1 MSEENNNMQAGCP
14 KAVRH
19 GGSSRG
25 PAWLRWM
32 FPVVG
37 ALSLLWFLIRVIPKP
52 SRAAYPCQRTAAPL
66 AGGFLLWVAGA
77 LGSLS
82 LFRRA
87 RRHWQRSQVVL
98 AGSCLIVAA
107 VLGVSALQTV
117 SDRPAMAKAPEAN
130 QPIGQAKGV
139 IPGRVV
145 WAHDGRATNWDG
157 PGDGHWWEKGHT
169 NQAVVD
175 RMMSDAIQNLTGKT
189 SDREAWDALFRYFNQ
204 AHGNGDTGY
213 SKGEKITIK
222 VNLVGC
228 IIGRNVDPVT
238 YDMLRRPDYMNTS
251 PQVMLALLRQLVRQ
265 AGVDQQDITIGDPLA
280 LFPNQYYDLLHG
292 EFPNVHYLDHDGG
305 NAAHPRRGVRYSSVP
320 VYWSSRP
327 TGKKQ
332 DYVPV
337 SYAEA
342 KYLINLAN
350 LKSHVSAGI
359 TVCAKNHY
367 GSLIRR
373 PPDKGYFDLHGSL
386 PREIPG
392 SGRYRALVDL
402 MGHAHIGGKTL
413 LYLIDGLYAGVHPK
427 DSSPRKWS
435 SSPFNGDWTSSLFAS
450 QDPVAIDSVAFDFL
464 WTEWDDYPHIS
475 GTDDYLHEAALA
487 DNPPS
492 GTFYDPNHPTNTV
505 RLASLGVHEHW
516 NNARDKQY
524 SRNLGRGAGIE
535 LVRIG
540 GAR

>member
-1 MSEENNNMQAGCP
+1 MQAGCP

-25 PAWLRWM
+25 RAWLRWM

-77 LGSLS
+77 PGSLS

-98 AGSCLIVAA
+98 AASCLIVAA

-139 IPGRVV
+139 NPGRVV

-251 PQVMLALLRQLVRQ
+251 PQMMLALLRQLVRQ

-305 NAAHPRRGVRYSSVP
+305 NAAHPRRGVRVLEFTANGEEAGLRAGFLCGSEVP
-320 VYWSSRP
+320 HQPGEPEESR
-327 TGKKQ
+327 
-332 DYVPV
+332 
-337 SYAEA
+337 ERR
-342 KYLINLAN
+342 
-350 LKSHVSAGI
+350 
-359 TVCAKNHY
+359 HY
-367 GSLIRR
+367 GLRQEPLRLADSQTARQRLFR
-373 PPDKGYFDLHGSL
+373 PAWEFTEGN
-386 PREIPG
+386 
-392 SGRYRALVDL
+392 SGFRAL
-402 MGHAHIGGKTL
+402 
-413 LYLIDGLYAGVHPK
+413 P
-427 DSSPRKWS
+427 
-435 SSPFNGDWTSSLFAS
+435 
-450 QDPVAIDSVAFDFL
+450 
-464 WTEWDDYPHIS
+464 
-475 GTDDYLHEAALA
+475 
-487 DNPPS
+487 
-492 GTFYDPNHPTNTV
+492 
-505 RLASLGVHEHW
+505 
-516 NNARDKQY
+516 
-524 SRNLGRGAGIE
+524 GAG
-535 LVRIG
+535 G
-540 GAR
+540 FDGARAHRRKDPAVLD